1 MNQKAEMAAKGIE
14 TKDFTIRDVDVQI
27 SRKLTAQAKLRGIS
41 NAVYLKL
48 LLDGPDNKDKK

>member
-48 LLDGPDNKDKK
+48 LLDGPDNKD